1 MAKLTESTIREINIT
16 LEENNSCLEYVK
28 ILENEKNVVYQLSV
42 VDKFIDSKYNVCI
55 TYTEDFDKLIRM
67 ILRRTMLPEA
77 NAPKLTT
84 LIINK

>member
-77 NAPKLTT
+77 NASKLTT